1 MIHKPLR
8 ETVNANQKY
17 TVYIMSKNA
26 TKTNT
31 VVTMTDLM
39 KVINATQTA
48 TETFDKVLKSN
59 ESTKYVGVSHFTIVG
74 FDKSTATCYCNT
86 TVANALVNAK
96 LIDDKSITRDR
107 KCSDNTDYKV
117 DKNSGVKYEVRP
129 HMFKVTTDLKTLT
142 ALIKTALT
150 ALATATK

>member
-1 MIHKPLR
+1 
-8 ETVNANQKY
+8 
-17 TVYIMSKNA
+17 MSKNA

-86 TVANALVNAK
+86 VVANALVNAK

-107 KCSDNTDYKV
+107 KCSDNTDYKI

-150 ALATATK
+150 ALATATATK